1 MYAIGVLSDKQMIH
15 KKEQERFLTDFDIT
29 VHDLEKV
36 KLTSLHGIVLP
47 KNEHVQ
53 IEKLFQWLIKVRES
67 TLKPIWILASEPL
80 GEEKLIYLKL
90 GVTGFLVETD
100 SFEEIAWTIKN
111 GLLSMGKEETEADKN
126 HNFCLDPSSFTAVIA
141 GKKMMLT
148 KLEYMLLDYLYTSI
162 NTVRTYEEI
171 ANYLWKKKESAP
183 KYRVANLIFH
193 IRQKIEIIDKKY
205 ANMIKT
211 VRSKGYILTLPEE
224 FIE

>member
-1 MYAIGVLSDKQMIH
+1 MYAIGVLSDKQIIQE
-15 KKEQERFLTDFDIT
+15 KEQERFATEFDIT
-29 VHDLEKV
+29 VEDLEQV
-36 KLTSLHGIVLP
+36 ELASLQGIVLP

-67 TLKPIWILASEPL
+67 TLKPIWILTSKPL
-80 GEEKLIYLKL
+80 GDEKIIYLKL
-90 GVTGFLVETD
+90 GVTGFLLETD

-111 GLLSMGKEETEADKN
+111 GLLSMCKDETEVDKD
-126 HNFCLDPSSFTAVIA
+126 HIFCLDPSSFTASIA
-141 GKKMMLT
+141 GKKLMLT
-148 KLEYMLLDYLYTSI
+148 KLEYMLLDYLYTSV

-193 IRQKIEIIDKKY
+193 IRQKIEGIDKKY

-211 VRSKGYILTLPEE
+211 VRSKGYILSLPEE
-224 FIE
+224 LIE